1 MCCSINTA
9 YEAFMIC
16 IEVVP
21 TWIHNK
27 IDAMCLVMLPKE
39 LFLELFHS
47 DFMSENDP
55 SMERICCV
63 CLNDMLKR

>member
-1 MCCSINTA
+1 M
-9 YEAFMIC
+9 
-16 IEVVP
+16 EVVP